1 VIYVVTKNKE
11 VTTMYTNEFRI
22 NYHVTGADRKALV
35 QAISEIT
42 GAKSEY
48 LGAPTF
54 AYQVDYFTISKDGI
68 LSFDDRADSEEIE
81 NLLEELA
88 KRGFEGEPPEG
99 PEDPPEK
106 PKEKKES
113 LPPLD
118 PENGVTII
126 FPRTVIDEDTLPKLK
141 KLVAAK
147 GWLIKKALGTD
158 TLKIETTPKGVE
170 FPWFTFKPESPDCR
184 AYAAFIEKLV
194 ALARNLQRV
203 SAKEKPVANEKYAFR
218 CFLLR
223 LGFIGKE
230 WKGTRKILM
239 RNFKGSAAYKGGAGK

>member
-1 VIYVVTKNKE
+1 
-11 VTTMYTNEFRI
+11 MYTNEFKI

-35 QAISEIT
+35 KAISEIT

-54 AYQVDYFTISKDGI
+54 AYRVDYFTISRDGI

-88 KRGFEGEPPEG
+88 KKGFVGEPPEG
-99 PEDPPEK
+99 PETPPEK
-106 PKEKKES
+106 PEEKKAEPAAES
-113 LPPLD
+113 TFSTL
-118 PENGVTII
+118 V
-126 FPRTVIDEDTLPKLK
+126 FPNSAISGETLEKLN
-141 KLVAAK
+141 KLIAAK
-147 GWLIKKALGTD
+147 ENLIKKALGVSD
-158 TLKIETTPKGVE
+158 LRIRATLDGVE
-170 FPWFTFKPESPDCR
+170 FPWFSFDPDNPDCQ

-194 ALARNLQRV
+194 NLAKTLKRV
-203 SAKEKPVANEKYAFR
+203 NTKEKPVDNEKYAFR

-230 WKGTRKILM
+230 WKDARKILM
-239 RNFKGSAAYKGGAGK
+239 RNFKGSAAYKGGEKK

>member
-1 VIYVVTKNKE
+1 
-11 VTTMYTNEFRI
+11 MYTNEFRI
-22 NYHVTGADRKALV
+22 NFKVTGADRKALV

-54 AYQVDYFTISKDGI
+54 AYRVDYFTISKDGI
-68 LSFDDRADSEEIE
+68 LSFDDRADTEEIE
-81 NLLEELA
+81 NLLEELG
-88 KRGFEGEPPEG
+88 KRGFNGEPPEG
-99 PEDPPEK
+99 PKDPPEK
-106 PKEKKES
+106 PEEKKGGI
-113 LPPLD
+113 PPLD

-147 GWLIKKALGTD
+147 GYLIQKALGTD
-158 TLKIETTPKGVE
+158 SLKIEITPKGVE
-170 FPWFTFKPESPDCR
+170 FPWFTFTPESPDCR

-230 WKGTRKILM
+230 WKETRKILM
-239 RNFKGSAAYKGGAGK
+239 RNFTGSAAYKGGESK